1 LSSVVSAYTGS
12 PFSATASNASL
23 NSIASSQFADCLVA
37 ARELGNIYQWYD
49 KTDFGGPASGR
60 FGTCGQNSL
69 RGPALVNVDAGL
81 DRKFRLTE
89 RFELRFRA
97 ESFNLA
103 NTPHHANPGTTSATS
118 TSVNSGSFMLAT
130 DIRNTGRDGL
140 DERTFRMG
148 LKLTW

>member
-1 LSSVVSAYTGS
+1 MSAYTGS

-49 KTDFGGPASGR
+49 KTISARRPRAASARAGR
-60 FGTCGQNSL
+60 RSL
-69 RGPALVNVDAGL
+69 RGPALGNVDAGL

-130 DIRNTGRDGL
+130 DIRNNGRDGL
-140 DERTFRMG
+140 DERTFRLD
-148 LKLTW
+148 LKPNW

>member
-1 LSSVVSAYTGS
+1 
-12 PFSATASNASL
+12 
-23 NSIASSQFADCLVA
+23 
-37 ARELGNIYQWYD
+37 
-49 KTDFGGPASGR
+49 
-60 FGTCGQNSL
+60 
-69 RGPALVNVDAGL
+69 VDAGL

-130 DIRNTGRDGL
+130 DIRNNGRDGL
-140 DERTFRMG
+140 NERTLRVG
-148 LKLTW
+148 LKPNW

>member
-1 LSSVVSAYTGS
+1 VPAVS
-12 PFSATASNASL
+12 SATPAGTGL
-23 NSIASSQFADCLVA
+23 QFRVIQVA
-37 ARELGNIYQWYD
+37 GSKARLE
-49 KTDFGGPASGR
+49 A
-60 FGTCGQNSL
+60 NSL

-81 DRKFRLTE
+81 DGKVRLTE

-130 DIRNTGRDGL
+130 DIRNTRRDGL

-148 LKLTW
+148 SKLTW